1 MSSSILPSFLLYS
14 QILKGV
20 ARYAL
25 VNAIAN
31 SLMSFE
37 FSGVFYLGGVLL
49 ERGEITMLQL
59 WRYVK
64 PNAKIVTCHNLIQ
77 RLLHGTK
84 VLKSEGGG
92 SFDFAL
98 TNDLNFTT
106 IVIELHILWLGIKV
120 QVFFHRSYSAISFA
134 ASSLGYAAS
143 FAPDAKKA
151 SKAAKAIFEII
162 HRRPHLQPDHGDF
175 PDRSFT
181 GSIVFNNVR
190 FRYPT
195 RKQVPVLKV
204 R

>member
-25 VNAIAN
+25 VNAIAS

-49 ERGEITMLQL
+49 ERGEITVLQL

-84 VLKSEGGG
+84 VLKSEGGE
-92 SFDFAL
+92 F
-98 TNDLNFTT
+98 
-106 IVIELHILWLGIKV
+106 
-120 QVFFHRSYSAISFA
+120 
-134 ASSLGYAAS
+134 
-143 FAPDAKKA
+143 
-151 SKAAKAIFEII
+151 
-162 HRRPHLQPDHGDF
+162 
-175 PDRSFT
+175 
-181 GSIVFNNVR
+181 
-190 FRYPT
+190 
-195 RKQVPVLKV
+195 
-204 R
+204 